1 MAKTFVAVLGLGT
14 MGAGMA
20 GRLLT
25 NNLFDVTVYNRSA
38 GKAELLRS
46 HGAKVASTPAE
57 AVENAG
63 FVISMLADDDAA
75 RQIWLGPGGAMS
87 NVVHNAVLFE
97 SSTVSPA
104 WVAELSENAKSHGC
118 ELLDAPVTG
127 SKPQAAAGELTFLV
141 GGSETALERAR
152 HLLAAMSKNI
162 VHVGPSGSGALIKL
176 INNAVCGV
184 QAVALAEAIALIE
197 RSGLD
202 SEKAVGVLTGGAPGS
217 PLVKLLSG
225 RMLAKDYTPN
235 FIMRLMA
242 KDLRYA
248 LKQTGSEIISAA
260 LRTFDRA
267 IEAGHGEKDFSA
279 VVELPRSAG
288 KEKA

>member
-1 MAKTFVAVLGLGT
+1 

-20 GRLLT
+20 GQLLT
-25 NNLFDVTVYNRSA
+25 NKLFDVTVYNRSI
-38 GKAELLRS
+38 GKAELLQAR
-46 HGAKVASTPAE
+46 GAKVASTPAE
-57 AVENAG
+57 AVGNAG

-75 RQIWLGPGGAMS
+75 RQVWLGPGGAMS
-87 NVVHNAVLFE
+87 NVVDNAVLIE

-104 WVAELSENAKSHGC
+104 WVAELSEKAKSHGC

-141 GGSETALERAR
+141 GGSDAALDRAR

-162 VHVGPSGSGALIKL
+162 VHVGPSGSGALMKL

-184 QAVALAEAIALIE
+184 QAVALAEAIAIIE
-197 RSGLD
+197 RAGLD
-202 SEKAVGVLTGGAPGS
+202 REKAVAVLTNGAPGS

-248 LKQTGSEIISAA
+248 LNQTSSETITAA
-260 LRTFDRA
+260 LQTFERA
-267 IEAGHGEKDFSA
+267 ITAGLGEKDFSA
-279 VVELPRSAG
+279 VVELSRSVG
-288 KEKA
+288 KDKV